1 MTDHPCSIALPRRRS
16 LLKLGLG
23 LGLAMPAALALSPA
37 ARAATFPTRPITL
50 IVPFPAGGATDTQMR
65 ALAVAASRELGQ
77 SVVIANRPG
86 AGGTLGPAAM
96 AHTAAPD
103 GYTVSVVVGTLFR
116 YPFLQQVNYD
126 PVQDFTYIACMTA
139 YSYGI
144 VVRQDAPW
152 KTLDELIA
160 HARANPEKISYGATG
175 AGGSGRIAIERLSRL
190 TGTTFN
196 FIPYKGAAEETTALL
211 GGHIQMVADAGWGP
225 MIDTGRARLLAIIGD
240 ARAKRVPEVPTM
252 TELGYPIVATNP
264 VGIAGPKGMDPKT
277 VAVLQ
282 KAFHRAARDPE
293 YNRALETADQ
303 PHMLMDSAAYTEF
316 AVKQVAEEKRFVA
329 ELGLKAQ

>member
-1 MTDHPCSIALPRRRS
+1 MADLFCSTASPRRRS
-16 LLKLGLG
+16 LLKLGLA
-23 LGLAMPAALALSPA
+23 LPAALTLSAP
-37 ARAATFPTRPITL
+37 ARAATFPDRPITL
-50 IVPFPAGGATDTQMR
+50 IVPFPPGGATDTQMR
-65 ALAVAASRELGQ
+65 ALAMAATRELGQ
-77 SVVIANRPG
+77 TVIIANRPG

-96 AHTAAPD
+96 AHTTAPD

-126 PVQDFTYIACMTA
+126 PLKDFTYVACMTA

-160 HARANPEKISYGATG
+160 HARSHPDQLSYGGTG

-190 TGTTFN
+190 TGAKFN

-211 GGHIQMVADAGWGP
+211 GGHIQMVSDAGWGP
-225 MIDTGRARLLAIIGD
+225 MIDTGKARLLAVMGE
-240 ARAKRVPEVPTM
+240 ARAKRVPDVPTL
-252 TELGYPIVATNP
+252 TELGYPIIASNP
-264 VGIAGPKGMDPKT
+264 VGIAGPRGMDPKV

-282 KAFHRAARDPE
+282 KAFHRASRDAD
-293 YNRALETADQ
+293 YNRALENADQ
-303 PHMLMDSAAYTEF
+303 PHMLMDSAAYTEY
-316 AVKQVAEEKRFVA
+316 AIRQVAEEKQFVA
-329 ELGLKAQ
+329 ELGLKMQ

>member
-1 MTDHPCSIALPRRRS
+1 MTDSSRSSIALPRRRS
-16 LLKLGLG
+16 LLKLGLILPAT
-23 LGLAMPAALALSPA
+23 LGFWRGAQ
-37 ARAATFPTRPITL
+37 AATFPARPITL

-65 ALAVAASRELGQ
+65 ALAVAASKELGQ
-77 SVVIANRPG
+77 TVVIANRPG

-96 AHTAAPD
+96 AQTASPD
-103 GYTVSVVVGTLFR
+103 GYTISVVVGTLFR

-126 PVQDFTYIACMTA
+126 PVKDFTYIACMTA

-160 HARANPEKISYGATG
+160 HARANPEKISYGGTG

-190 TGTTFN
+190 TGARFN

-211 GGHIQMVADAGWGP
+211 GGHIQMVSDAGWGP
-225 MIDTGRARLLAIIGD
+225 MIDTGRARLLAIVGD
-240 ARAKRVPEVPTM
+240 ARAKRVPDVPTM

-264 VGIAGPKGMDPKT
+264 VGIAGPKGMDPKI

-282 KAFHRAARDPE
+282 QAFHRASRDPE
-293 YNRALETADQ
+293 YNRALDNADQ

-316 AVKQVAEEKRFVA
+316 AVKQVAEEKHFVA
-329 ELGLKAQ
+329 ELGLKMQ

>member
-1 MTDHPCSIALPRRRS
+1 MTDSSRSSIALPRRRS
-16 LLKLGLG
+16 LLKLGLILPAT
-23 LGLAMPAALALSPA
+23 LGFWRGAQ
-37 ARAATFPTRPITL
+37 AATFPARPITL

-65 ALAVAASRELGQ
+65 ALAVAASKELGQ
-77 SVVIANRPG
+77 TVVIANRPG

-96 AHTAAPD
+96 AQTASPD
-103 GYTVSVVVGTLFR
+103 GYTISVVVGTLFR

-126 PVQDFTYIACMTA
+126 PVKDFTYIACMTA

-160 HARANPEKISYGATG
+160 HARANPEKISYGGTG

-190 TGTTFN
+190 TGARFN

-211 GGHIQMVADAGWGP
+211 GGHIQMVSDAGWGP
-225 MIDTGRARLLAIIGD
+225 MIDTGRARLLAIVGD
-240 ARAKRVPEVPTM
+240 ARAKRVPDVPTL

-264 VGIAGPKGMDPKT
+264 VGIAGPKGMDPKI

-282 KAFHRAARDPE
+282 KAFHRASRDPE
-293 YNRALETADQ
+293 YNRALDNADQ

-316 AVKQVAEEKRFVA
+316 AVKQVAEEKHFVA
-329 ELGLKAQ
+329 ELGLKMQ

>member
-1 MTDHPCSIALPRRRS
+1 MTDHSRRSALPRRRS
-16 LLKLGLG
+16 LLKLGLA
-23 LGLAMPAALALSPA
+23 LPATFGFWPA
-37 ARAATFPTRPITL
+37 ARAASFPTRPVTL

-77 SVVIANRPG
+77 TVVIANRPG

-96 AHTAAPD
+96 AQTAAPD

-126 PVQDFTYIACMTA
+126 PVKDFTYIACMTA

-144 VVRQDAPW
+144 VVREDAPW

-160 HARANPEKISYGATG
+160 HARANPEKISYGGTG

-190 TGTTFN
+190 TGARFN

-211 GGHIQMVADAGWGP
+211 GGHIQMVSDAGWGP
-225 MIDTGRARLLAIIGD
+225 MIDTGRARLLAIVGE
-240 ARAKRVPEVPTM
+240 ARAKRVPDVPTM

-282 KAFHRAARDPE
+282 KAFHRASRDAE
-293 YNRALETADQ
+293 YNRALDNADQ
-303 PHMLMDSAAYTEF
+303 PHMLMDSAAYTDF
-316 AVKQVAEEKRFVA
+316 AVRQVAEEKHFVA
-329 ELGLKAQ
+329 ELGLKMQ

>member
-1 MTDHPCSIALPRRRS
+1 MTDSSRSSIALPRRRS
-16 LLKLGLG
+16 LLKLGLILPAT
-23 LGLAMPAALALSPA
+23 LGLWRGAQ
-37 ARAATFPTRPITL
+37 AATFPARPITL

-65 ALAVAASRELGQ
+65 ALAVAASKGLGQ
-77 SVVIANRPG
+77 TVVIANRPG

-96 AHTAAPD
+96 AQTASPD
-103 GYTVSVVVGTLFR
+103 GYTISVVVGTLFR
-116 YPFLQQVNYD
+116 YPFLQRVNYD
-126 PVQDFTYIACMTA
+126 PVKDFTYIACMTA

-160 HARANPEKISYGATG
+160 HARANPEKISYGGTG

-190 TGTTFN
+190 TGARFN

-211 GGHIQMVADAGWGP
+211 GGHIQMVSDAGWGP
-225 MIDTGRARLLAIIGD
+225 MIDTGRARLLAIVGD
-240 ARAKRVPEVPTM
+240 ARAKRVPDVPTL

-264 VGIAGPKGMDPKT
+264 VGIAGPKGMDPKI

-282 KAFHRAARDPE
+282 KAFHRASRDPE
-293 YNRALETADQ
+293 YNRALDNADQ

-316 AVKQVAEEKRFVA
+316 AVKQVAEEKHFVA
-329 ELGLKAQ
+329 ELGLKMQ

>member
-1 MTDHPCSIALPRRRS
+1 MIDHPRSSRRR
-16 LLKLGLG
+16 LLKLGMAL
-23 LGLAMPAALALSPA
+23 PAALALPRP
-37 ARAATFPTRPITL
+37 ARAAGFPARPITL

-77 SVVIANRPG
+77 TVIIANRPG

-103 GYTVSVVVGTLFR
+103 GYTVSIVVGTLFR

-126 PVQDFTYIACMTA
+126 PLKDFTYVACMTA

-144 VVRQDAPW
+144 VVREDAPW

-160 HARANPEKISYGATG
+160 HARAHPDKISYGATG

-190 TGTTFN
+190 TNARFN

-211 GGHIQMVADAGWGP
+211 GGHIQMVSDAGWGP
-225 MIDTGRARLLAIIGD
+225 MIDTGKARLLAVIGD
-240 ARAKRVPEVPTM
+240 TRAKRVPDVPTLV
-252 TELGYPIVATNP
+252 ELGYPIIASNP
-264 VGIAGPKGMDPKT
+264 VGIAGPKGMDPT
-277 VAVLQ
+277 VVSVLQ
-282 KAFHRAARDPE
+282 KAFHRAARDPD
-293 YNRALETADQ
+293 YNRALENADQ
-303 PHMLMDSAAYTEF
+303 PHMLMDSAAYTEY
-316 AVKQVAEEKRFVA
+316 AVKTVAEEKKFVA
-329 ELGLKAQ
+329 ELGLKMQ

>member
-1 MTDHPCSIALPRRRS
+1 MTDSSRSSIALPRRRS
-16 LLKLGLG
+16 LLKLGLILPAT
-23 LGLAMPAALALSPA
+23 LGLWRGAQ
-37 ARAATFPTRPITL
+37 AATFPARPITL

-65 ALAVAASRELGQ
+65 ALAVAASKELGQ
-77 SVVIANRPG
+77 TVVIANRPG

-96 AHTAAPD
+96 AQTATPD
-103 GYTVSVVVGTLFR
+103 GYTISVVVGTLFR

-126 PVQDFTYIACMTA
+126 PVKDFTYIACMTA

-160 HARANPEKISYGATG
+160 HARANPEKISYGGTG

-190 TGTTFN
+190 TGARFN

-211 GGHIQMVADAGWGP
+211 GGHIQMVSDAGWGP
-225 MIDTGRARLLAIIGD
+225 MIDTGRARLLAIVGD
-240 ARAKRVPEVPTM
+240 ARAKRVPDVPTL

-264 VGIAGPKGMDPKT
+264 VGIAGPKGMDPKI

-282 KAFHRAARDPE
+282 QAFHRASRDPE
-293 YNRALETADQ
+293 YNRALDNADQ

-316 AVKQVAEEKRFVA
+316 AVKQVAEEKHFVA
-329 ELGLKAQ
+329 ELGLKMQ

>member
-1 MTDHPCSIALPRRRS
+1 MTDHPRSTASPGRRS
-16 LLKLGLG
+16 LLKLGLA
-23 LGLAMPAALALSPA
+23 LPAALTLAKP

-77 SVVIANRPG
+77 TVIIANRPG

-96 AHTAAPD
+96 AHTTAPD

-126 PVQDFTYIACMTA
+126 PLTDFTYVACMTA

-160 HARANPEKISYGATG
+160 HARA
-175 AGGSGRIAIERLSRL
+175 
-190 TGTTFN
+190 
-196 FIPYKGAAEETTALL
+196 
-211 GGHIQMVADAGWGP
+211 
-225 MIDTGRARLLAIIGD
+225 IDGRALQLHSVQGRGGRNDCAVGRPHPD
-240 ARAKRVPEVPTM
+240 GVGRRMGANDRHRQGA
-252 TELGYPIVATNP
+252 P
-264 VGIAGPKGMDPKT
+264 VGGDGRGARQT
-277 VAVLQ
+277 
-282 KAFHRAARDPE
+282 RA
-293 YNRALETADQ
+293 
-303 PHMLMDSAAYTEF
+303 
-316 AVKQVAEEKRFVA
+316 
-329 ELGLKAQ
+329 

>member
-1 MTDHPCSIALPRRRS
+1 MIDPHRSTALPTRRR
-16 LLKLGLG
+16 LLQ
-23 LGLAMPAALALSPA
+23 LGLALPAALALGRT
-37 ARAATFPTRPITL
+37 ARAATFPARPVTL

-77 SVVIANRPG
+77 TVIIANRPG

-96 AHTAAPD
+96 AQTAAPD

-116 YPFLQQVNYD
+116 YPFLQAVNYD
-126 PVQDFTYIACMTA
+126 PLTDFTYVACMTA

-160 HARANPEKISYGATG
+160 HARANPEKISYGGTG
-175 AGGSGRIAIERLSRL
+175 TGGSGRIAIERLSRL
-190 TGTTFN
+190 TEVKFN

-211 GGHIQMVADAGWGP
+211 GGHIQMVSDAGWGP
-225 MIDTGRARLLAIIGD
+225 MIDTGKARLLAVMGD
-240 ARAKRVPEVPTM
+240 ARAKRVPDVPTL
-252 TELGYPIVATNP
+252 TELGYPIVASNP
-264 VGIAGPKGMDPKT
+264 VGIAGPKGMDPKV

-282 KAFHRAARDPE
+282 QAFHRAARDPD
-293 YNRALETADQ
+293 YNRALENADQ
-303 PHMLMDSAAYTEF
+303 PHMLMDSNAYTDY
-316 AVKQVAEEKRFVA
+316 AVRQVAEEKRFVA
-329 ELGLKAQ
+329 ELGLKTE